1 MKKTIFLGIIILSLL
16 CGVIVGYFFVTGGEK
31 VLEKKDILVYQSE
44 LENKFTSYGY
54 TIDEPNI
61 ILNPYEISPLTALV
75 MFETSDYVSP
85 TLTVVGKSEK
95 TTYMHTFKE
104 RKTHYLGI
112 VGW

>member
-61 ILNPYEISPLTALV
+61 ILNP
-75 MFETSDYVSP
+75 
-85 TLTVVGKSEK
+85 
-95 TTYMHTFKE
+95 
-104 RKTHYLGI
+104 
-112 VGW
+112 